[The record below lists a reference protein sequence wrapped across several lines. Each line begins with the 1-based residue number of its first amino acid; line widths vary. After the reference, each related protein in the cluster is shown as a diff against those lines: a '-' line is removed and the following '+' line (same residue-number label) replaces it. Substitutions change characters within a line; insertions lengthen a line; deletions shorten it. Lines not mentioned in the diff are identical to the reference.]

1 MSDQDLTPSIQE
13 LMVQMAQMRAELADL
28 KTQATQLTP
37 PTPTAQSGVTTTRR
51 KTIKKLGLALLGGTA
66 AATALVATQETQART
81 IVNPT
86 GFNSKVGMIVVP
98 PGGATPANKPTI
110 GYYGLIACGDT
121 AALDTTLLTDTQ
133 VGMKG
138 IGSADGLTGIGVSGY
153 GYFGV
158 QGNGSRGVYGVG
170 SESGVYGYGS
180 LNGVFGNSSNIGVLG
195 FNFNGGAGTAAVK
208 GEGKNIGVWGE
219 CTFGNGTSG
228 VGVYGSKGNG
238 FYAGYFD
245 AAVSVQGTLTKA
257 GGSFKIDHPVDPANK
272 YLYHSFVESPDML
285 NIYSGIATLGEK
297 GEAVVELPSW
307 FEALNS
313 DYRYQLTPI
322 GRSMPDLF
330 IAEEIKERKFKIAG
344 GISGQKVSW
353 QVTGIRQDA
362 WAKANRIPVE
372 ENKTVAEKG
381 KYLHPELFGKL
392 AELKIGKP

>member
-1 MSDQDLTPSIQE
+1 MSDHDLTPSIQE
-13 LMVQMAQMRAELADL
+13 LMVQMAQMRAELTEL
-28 KTQATQLTP
+28 KTQATLLTL
-37 PTPTAQSGVTTTRR
+37 PTQPAQSRVTTTRR
-51 KTIKKLGLALLGGTA
+51 NTIKKLGLALLGGTA

-86 GFNSKVGMIVVP
+86 GFSNKVGMVVVP

-121 AALDTTLLTDTQ
+121 AALDTTLLTDTN
-133 VGMKG
+133 VGLTG
-138 IGSADGLTGIGVSGY
+138 IGSADGQTGIGVSGY
-153 GYFGV
+153 GYYGLL
-158 QGNGSRGVYGVG
+158 GTGSRGVYGVG
-170 SESGVYGYGS
+170 SDSGVYGYGS

-208 GEGKNIGVWGE
+208 GEGRNIGVWGE
-219 CTFGNGTSG
+219 CTFGNGSG
-228 VGVYGSKGNG
+228 VGVYGSKGTG

-245 AAVSVQGTLTKA
+245 AAVAVLGVLTKA

-285 NIYSGIATLGEK
+285 NIYNGMATLGEK
-297 GEAVVELPSW
+297 GEAVVEMPSW

-313 DYRYQLTPI
+313 DYRYQLTCLGSYAPVYI
-322 GRSMPDLF
+322 S
-330 IAEEIKERKFKIAG
+330 EEIKERKFKIAG

-392 AELKIGKP
+392 AELRIGKP